1 MYAFMYTGRI
11 FYLWRVRME
20 IFLRFFFFFL
30 RLTIFFLRRQFT
42 PTPPTRGFLFCSD
55 GTLRKGNFCGR
66 VCVGGESRVDFRAH
80 RFFSAFSSLD
90 YIGEIFICLIP
101 KQGDVCTRCMYI
113 FVWRQKYVNH
123 LMISTHCLAPKGEA
137 YVWMG
142 GRDMERG
149 WDVFPLLDLL
159 TGYFVAL
166 WRHK

>member
-1 MYAFMYTGRI
+1 MYTGRI

-20 IFLRFFFFFL
+20 IFLRFFFFLF

-42 PTPPTRGFLFCSD
+42 PHSIHSRIPFLQRWHIKEGKF
-55 GTLRKGNFCGR
+55 LRAGMWGWRKP
-66 VCVGGESRVDFRAH
+66 GGLSSAQIFLRFLRSGLH
-80 RFFSAFSSLD
+80 R
-90 YIGEIFICLIP
+90 EIFMCLIP

-137 YVWMG
+137 YVWMR
-142 GRDMERG
+142 GRDVERG